1 MKRKGQRVDGWLVLD
16 KPLGITSFKAVATV
30 RRLFDAAK
38 VGHGGTL
45 DPLASGI
52 LPIAFGEA
60 TKTVSWAMDGR
71 KAYRV
76 RARWGEAR
84 DTDDAEGEIT
94 ETSDIRPSAEAIRAA
109 LPAFTGRIDQLPPDY
124 SAIKVGGQRAYKLAR
139 TDRPVVLTAR
149 PVEIYRLELLGQP
162 SPDEADLAV
171 ECGKGTYIRAL
182 IRDLGRHLGS
192 VAYVSRLRRTQVG
205 PFGENRA
212 ISLELLEGLGHSPA
226 RFEHLLPVE
235 TALDDI
241 PALAV
246 TEEEAGRLRHGQT
259 LAMLRTGIRDTVPP
273 GSDSGLVLRAML
285 QQSLVGL
292 VRIEGGEIRSVR
304 IINP

>member
-71 KAYRV
+71 KTYRV

-84 DTDDAEGEIT
+84 DTDDGEGEVI
-94 ETSDIRPSAEAIRAA
+94 ETSAIRPSTEAIRAA
-109 LPAFTGRIDQLPPDY
+109 LPTFTGRIDQLPPDY
-124 SAIKVGGQRAYKLAR
+124 SAIKVDGQRAYKLAR
-139 TDRPVVLTAR
+139 SDRPVVLTAR
-149 PVEIYRLELLGQP
+149 PVDIYRLELLGQP

-182 IRDLGRHLGS
+182 IRDLGRYLGT
-192 VAYVSRLRRTQVG
+192 VAYVSQLRRTQVG
-205 PFGENRA
+205 PFAENRA

-259 LAMLRTGIRDTVPP
+259 LAMLRTGIRDTVPS

-285 QQSLVGL
+285 EQSLVGL
-292 VRIEGGEIRSVR
+292 VRIDGGEIRSVR